1 MRNANKH
8 SNVAF
13 FIPHLGCPH
22 NCSFCN
28 QREIAGQTLPPTTD
42 EIINTAQTAL
52 IQLEG
57 NLLNAELAFFG
68 GSFTAIPREYMITLL
83 ETVSPF
89 IGEGKFK
96 GIRISTRPDAID
108 TEILEILQHYNV
120 SAIELGAQSMRDNV
134 LMQNKRGHTSAQ
146 VIESAKLIKSAGF
159 ELGLQMMTGLY
170 GGTIKDDIYTA
181 EQLAILKPDTIRIY
195 PTIVVKSTE
204 LEQLYLQ
211 GKYTPQTL
219 EQATSLCSDMLTF
232 FKIEEIKVIRLGLH
246 CTESLMQS
254 YVAGPLHPAFRELC
268 ESKIYFK
275 KAVELLRK
283 NKNPTVTL
291 LVAKSSV
298 SKLIG
303 QHRSNIIA
311 LEEMFGVKIKVEGG
325 DFGEELEVRSEE

>member
-1 MRNANKH
+1 MKNANKH

-22 NCSFCN
+22 DCSFCN
-28 QREIAGQTLPPTTD
+28 QREIAGQTLPPSAE
-42 EIINTAQTAL
+42 EIVKTAQTAL
-52 IQLEG
+52 VQLEG
-57 NLLNAELAFFG
+57 RLLSAEIAFFG
-68 GSFTAIPREYMITLL
+68 GSFTAIPRNYMITLL

-108 TEILEILQHYNV
+108 AEILEILKHYNV
-120 SAIELGAQSMRDNV
+120 SAIELGVQSMLDNV
-134 LMQNKRGHTSAQ
+134 LIQNKRGHTAAQ
-146 VIESAKLIKSAGF
+146 VIEAAKLIKSSGF

-170 GGTIKDDIYTA
+170 GSTPQNDIYTA

-219 EQATSLCSDMLTF
+219 EQATSLCSELLELF
-232 FKIEEIKVIRLGLH
+232 NINNIKVIRLGLH

-275 KAVELLRK
+275 KAVELLK
-283 NKNPTVTL
+283 DNKNPTVTL
-291 LVAKSSV
+291 LIDKSSV

-303 QHRSNIIA
+303 QHRRNIIA
-311 LEEMFGVKIKVEGG
+311 LEKMFGVKIKVEGG
-325 DFGEELEVRSEE
+325 DAQELGIKR